1 MMKTTTT
8 ISIDAELLDR
18 ARQVAQQERR
28 SFSAQMEAWIEEAL
42 EAAQQA
48 AGSEIGDQAGLN

>member
-8 ISIDAELLDR
+8 ISIDAELLEK

-42 EAAQQA
+42 ESAQQSDGA
-48 AGSEIGDQAGLN
+48 IEDRAGLN